1 MLNEREFRERGG
13 GVSQNLRS
21 PIGPYEK
28 RAVRS
33 PDAQLPSP
41 LPSTLR
47 VGRLIGS
54 SSTARQYNI
63 SITEALPAEANVCQL
78 GGPSSPISAQPTS
91 NTSHLRTSES
101 RWILN
106 FFSTESAKSRDASK
120 TASGVSWDSASCAR
134 QGSAMRLIRPTDL
147 DDANIIQVGGPYCE
161 APQTKSRRI
170 AGSRRLSIPM
180 CNADSASP

>member
-1 MLNEREFRERGG
+1 LNEREFLERG
-13 GVSQNLRS
+13 GVSQDAWPSLW
-21 PIGPYEK
+21 PYEK

-106 FFSTESAKSRDASK
+106 FFSTESAKSRDGSK

-134 QGSAMRLIRPTDL
+134 QGSAMRSRPAQSPIRSQLAT
-147 DDANIIQVGGPYCE
+147 ARFGP
-161 APQTKSRRI
+161 
-170 AGSRRLSIPM
+170 
-180 CNADSASP
+180 